1 MIEVIPVQTL
11 TVIGGLKGTQII
23 VNLIPVLIHKNGF
36 DAIITKV
43 TDIIYHDNM
52 TSELCLIHMER
63 SSQYINI
70 HSSVEVRSSNK
81 VLLILRSGSPHT
93 CIVHLIVKDGHAI
106 RNSLNFNHGFT
117 SRCSIGNRGD
127 GFNDKSAVIVPL
139 TDKLLHLNELIQRG
153 RLIHRINQP
162 SNETVKTIIRH
173 ESFTELF
180 IGDSQRVIKLAINA
194 VEYRGYIG
202 QVTLKQSVLCS
213 SGVIGLRFNNINV
226 NFLNGFTNRQ
236 STLFKSSKR
245 VSCHTIV
252 QDNKADTVDQRIN
265 ELVSLC
271 FIGENSITNF
281 V

>member
-1 MIEVIPVQTL
+1 MVEVIPVQTL

-36 DAIITKV
+36 DTIITKV
-43 TDIIYHDNM
+43 TDIIYHNNM
-52 TSELCLIHMER
+52 TSKLCLIHVER

-81 VLLILRSGSPHT
+81 VLLILGSGSPHT
-93 CIVHLIVKDGHAI
+93 CVVHLIVKDGHAI

-117 SRCSIGNRGD
+117 SRCSIGNRCNGLD
-127 GFNDKSAVIVPL
+127 NESTVIVPL
-139 TDKLLHLNELIQRG
+139 TDKLLHLNELIQRC

-173 ESFTELF
+173 ESLTKLF

-202 QVTLKQSVLCS
+202 QVTLKQGVLCS
-213 SGVIGLRFNNINV
+213 SGVIGLCLNNINV
-226 NFLNGFTNRQ
+226 KFLNSFTNRK
-236 STLFKSSKR
+236 SALFKCSKR
-245 VSCHTIV
+245 ISCHTIV
-252 QDNKADTVDQRIN
+252 QDNKTETVYQCIN

-271 FIGENSITNF
+271 FVGENSIANF
-281 V
+281 M